1 VNENSPRHRAADET
15 LEGAHKGELIMLPPY
30 LWRANYMLGRFQTTK
45 LLLETYHVLETPVSL
60 LGTASDIDDSPFGGG
75 LSEVCGAIRATQAA
89 ITSLLGLEVVG
100 AATARQDAAA
110 LRARAADVV
119 LYLHPNGLAIE
130 LRDPTGCAL
139 SLGDPA
145 LQVALLWDADACEG
159 FETEVLALEPEQP
172 MLCMLFN
179 YYPEWGAAPENRAA
193 TELLHGLVIGPA
205 LLGPRVLF
213 EPQRPGAEDAE
224 D

>member
-1 VNENSPRHRAADET
+1 
-15 LEGAHKGELIMLPPY
+15 MLPPY
-30 LWRANYMLGRFQTTK
+30 VKVANYMLGTFRTTK
-45 LLLETYHVLETPVSL
+45 LLLETYNVLATPVSL
-60 LGTASDIDDSPFGGG
+60 LGTASDIDDSPFAGR

-89 ITSLLGLEVVG
+89 ITTLLGLEVVE

-110 LRARAADVV
+110 LRARAADVA

-145 LQVALLWDADACEG
+145 LQVALLWDADAFKG

-179 YYPEWGAAPENRAA
+179 DYPEWAKIPENRAA
-193 TELLHGLVIGPA
+193 TELFHGPVFGPV
-205 LLGPRVLF
+205 LLGPRALF
-213 EPQRPGAEDAE
+213 EPERPGAEDAE

>member
-1 VNENSPRHRAADET
+1 
-15 LEGAHKGELIMLPPY
+15 MLPPD
-30 LWRANYMLGRFQTTK
+30 LQATRHTLGTFRTTK
-45 LLLETYHVLETPVSL
+45 LLLEIFHVLDTHGSL
-60 LGTASDIDDSPFGGG
+60 LGTPSIIDDAPFVER

-89 ITSLLGLEVVG
+89 ITTLLGREVVA
-100 AATARQDAAA
+100 AATAQPNATA

-119 LYLHPNGLAIE
+119 VYLHPNGLAIE

-139 SLGDPA
+139 SLSDPA

-172 MLCMLFN
+172 VLCMLFN